1 MKWEAQQNRGDYML
15 KNLKGGLETV
25 IAVVIVAGLVVALL
39 VAVVIPMSQ
48 SGDDLINATTDSLT
62 QQQTTIGPQ

>member
-1 MKWEAQQNRGDYML
+1 ML
-15 KNLKGGLETV
+15 NKLKGGLETV

-48 SGDDLINATTDSLT
+48 SGDGLIDATTDSLT
-62 QQQTTIGPQ
+62 RQQETIGPQVGE

>member
-1 MKWEAQQNRGDYML
+1 ML

>member
-1 MKWEAQQNRGDYML
+1 ML
-15 KNLKGGLETV
+15 NKLKGGLETV

-39 VAVVIPMSQ
+39 FAVVIPMSQ

-62 QQQTTIGPQ
+62 EQQVTIGPQ

>member
-1 MKWEAQQNRGDYML
+1 MARIRGDYML
-15 KNLKGGLETV
+15 NKLKGGLETV

-39 VAVVIPMSQ
+39 FAVVIPMSQ

-62 QQQTTIGPQ
+62 EQQVTIGPQ

>member
-1 MKWEAQQNRGDYML
+1 ML
-15 KNLKGGLETV
+15 NKLKGGLETV

-39 VAVVIPMSQ
+39 FAVVIPMAN
-48 SGDDLINATTDSLT
+48 SGGNVIEVATDSLT